1 MNCNL
6 PPFFSFKTAK
16 DLIRLGKNND
26 GGYLVSKSD
35 VDQSDVLIGLG
46 ISDDWSFENDFSK
59 LKKIKIFA
67 YDASVGLKYFFK
79 RLRNSLINI
88 LVKPMKIIHWIKVIL
103 NYKSF
108 FSDSNHQHIKQFV
121 GFNSTCKHHCSLKTV
136 FEKTSSENIFFKID
150 IEGSEYRILDTLIK
164 NQSRING
171 LVIEFHDCDI
181 HLDKIEQFIEL
192 FKLNLVHIHA
202 NNNSQIRADDQLP
215 LVLELTFSKHA
226 ELTNTTQL
234 PHDLDM
240 PNKKRRPEF
249 QLSFSG

>member
-1 MNCNL
+1 MKCNL
-6 PPFFSFKTAK
+6 PAFFNFKTAK

-35 VDQSDVLIGLG
+35 VEQSDVLIGLG
-46 ISDDWSFENDFSK
+46 MSDDWSFENDFSK
-59 LKKIKIFA
+59 LKKVEIFV
-67 YDASVGLKYFFK
+67 YDASVSLKVFFQRFIFSFFK
-79 RLRNSLINI
+79 MIIRPNRFIYWVRL
-88 LVKPMKIIHWIKVIL
+88 ML

-108 FSDSNHQHIKQFV
+108 FSDSNHHHIQQFV
-121 GFNSTCKHHCSLKTV
+121 GFNSSCASYCSLETV
-136 FEKTSSENIFFKID
+136 LKKTSSKNIFFKID

-164 NQSRING
+164 NQSRVNG

-181 HLDKIEQFIEL
+181 HLDKIKHFIEL

-202 NNNSQIRADDQLP
+202 NNYSSIRTDDQLP

-226 ELTNTTQL
+226 ELSNTTQL

-240 PNKKRRPEF
+240 PNRKRRPEF
-249 QLSFSG
+249 QLSFSE